1 MKLLVAFFSLIRTL
15 QLKAQIDQKNYKSTV
30 PHLHLISICIM
41 QYIISLFGFVSCGV
55 FVFSK
60 LKSSCQGL

>member
-1 MKLLVAFFSLIRTL
+1 MKLLVAFFNLIRTL
-15 QLKAQIDQKNYKSTV
+15 QLKAQIDQKNYNPNM

-41 QYIISLFGFVSCGV
+41 QYIISLFVFVSCGV

-60 LKSSCQGL
+60 LKSSF